1 MSFALSLSISPIT
14 YRVDERIGQRSSMMI
29 ASGLFGLGLL
39 ISSFATS
46 LDILFFTIG
55 VLVAVGLS
63 FCQAASMFIL
73 PHYFEKNYVLALG
86 IALSGGS
93 LGSLALSNLK
103 AFMFAEFSYQTS
115 MQLLASTS
123 IILFF
128 CGLTFKHP
136 KKKRYN
142 VGKEP
147 ISDKDEIDDEYPPL
161 SRNKSFY
168 VLLLASLFYH
178 VMYLFGFVHLVSFS
192 EAGVTPGT

>member
-1 MSFALSLSISPIT
+1 
-14 YRVDERIGQRSSMMI
+14 MI
-29 ASGLFGLGLL
+29 ASSLFGLGLL

-63 FCQAASMFIL
+63 FCQAASIFIL

-103 AFMFAEFSYQTS
+103 AFMFSKFSYQTS

-142 VGKEP
+142 IGNEP
-147 ISDKDEIDDEYPPL
+147 SSDKDEIDDAYPPL
-161 SRNKSFY
+161 SRNKSFC
-168 VLLLASLFYH
+168 VLLLASAFYH
-178 VMYLFGFVHLVSFS
+178 VMYLFSYVHLVSIS
-192 EAGVTPGT
+192 EAGVAPAIFQRGLKYG